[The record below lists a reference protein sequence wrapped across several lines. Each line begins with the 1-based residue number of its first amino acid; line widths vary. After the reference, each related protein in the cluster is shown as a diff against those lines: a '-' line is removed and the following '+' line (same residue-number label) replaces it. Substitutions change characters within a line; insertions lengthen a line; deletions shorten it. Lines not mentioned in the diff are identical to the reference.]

1 MKLLVICNSSAG
13 GADDDALRTVL
24 RTLEEGAD
32 VLTCEDP
39 DDLTSALAAHPDRVP
54 VAVGGDG
61 SLHALVAAL
70 AARGELGDRTV
81 GLVPLGT
88 GNDLAR
94 GLGIPL
100 DPSEAARVVLDGH
113 TRALDLLTDD
123 RGGIVV
129 NAVHVGVGAQASERA
144 TPLKPFLRRT
154 AYAVGAVLAGLRAR
168 GWRLR
173 ITVDG
178 TPVADGRRRVLMAG
192 IGNGT
197 SIGGGTPLTP
207 AARPDDGLAD
217 VVVSFAVS
225 LPARLGFALLLR
237 RGEHRSRADVRTYR
251 GGEITIAGEA
261 VPVNADGELGAAV
274 TRRTWTVLPGAWR
287 ILAPEAD
294 AAGQAGVTR

>member
-1 MKLLVICNSSAG
+1 MKLLVIHNSSAG
-13 GADDDALRTVL
+13 GADDESVRTVL
-24 RTLEEGAD
+24 RTLEAGAD

-39 DDLTSALAAHPDRVP
+39 DDLGGALAAHPDRVP
-54 VAVGGDG
+54 VVMGGDG

-70 AARGELGDRTV
+70 AARGELAGRPV
-81 GLVPLGT
+81 GLIPLGT

-100 DPSEAARVVLDGH
+100 DPREAARVVLDGH

-144 TPLKPFLRRT
+144 TALKPVLRRA
-154 AYAVGAVLAGLRAR
+154 AYAVGAMLAGLRAR

-173 ITVDG
+173 ISVDG

-207 AARPDDGLAD
+207 AALPDDGLAD

-225 LPARLGFALLLR
+225 PPARLGFALLLR
-237 RGEHRSRADVRTYR
+237 RGEHRSRGDVRTYR

-261 VPVNADGELGAAV
+261 VPVNADGELGPPTA
-274 TRRTWTVLPGAWR
+274 RRTWTVQRQAWR
-287 ILAPEAD
+287 ILAP
-294 AAGQAGVTR
+294 AASVGRTG